1 MPIPRV
7 RSPFPTRS
15 LWWITLLAWLSV
27 AAGPPV
33 WKSNHP
39 QPIRLTW
46 GEAQEVTTLA
56 QGPPIRSRA
65 GLLQDRSSGTILWA
79 WRAEDP
85 LPMASVTKLMTA
97 LLALESLDPEQTIT
111 VPAAAVK
118 DLPADS
124 ARMGLQPGQQVQ
136 VRTLLY
142 GALLPSGNDAA
153 LALAIAAAGSEQ
165 AFVAQMNARAQ
176 AWGMKATHFANPHGL
191 DAPDHVASAQDLA
204 LLAQRALANPL
215 IARIVATPSIDLEG
229 FHLKNTNELLTRFP
243 GAYGVKTGTTD
254 AAGQVLIAAA
264 RRPGG
269 DALTVVMHS
278 QDRYAET
285 IDLLNFYFQHWVW
298 MDAGLTRDVL
308 NRATG
313 PDGTQYLLVTGPAPL
328 FLPRWQQRQ
337 LRPVR
342 RVQFDPHGRPR
353 GVYQVWFGPQKLLE
367 TPITF
372 QPLPPRPHATQ

>member
-1 MPIPRV
+1 MPTSRA
-7 RSPFPTRS
+7 RTSSPTWP

-27 AAGPPV
+27 AAGPPI

-46 GEAQEVTTLA
+46 GEAHEVIALA
-56 QGPPIRSRA
+56 RGPRTRSRA
-65 GLLQDRSSGTILWA
+65 GLLQDRTSGTVLWA
-79 WRAEDP
+79 WRAQDP
-85 LPMASVTKLMTA
+85 LPMASVTKLMTV
-97 LLALESLDPEQTIT
+97 LLALESLDPQQTIT
-111 VPAAAVK
+111 VPAAAVNN
-118 DLPADS
+118 LPPDS
-124 ARMGLQPGQQVQ
+124 ARMGLQPGQRVQ
-136 VRTLLY
+136 VLTLLY

-153 LALAIAAAGSEQ
+153 LALAIAAAGSEK
-165 AFVAQMNARAQ
+165 AFVDQMNARAQ
-176 AWGMKATHFANPHGL
+176 AWGMKTTHFVNPHGL
-191 DAPDHVASAQDLA
+191 DAPGHVASAQDLA

-215 IARIVATPSIDLEG
+215 IARIVATPSMDLEG
-229 FHLKNTNELLTRFP
+229 FHLKNTNELLTSFP

-285 IDLLNFYFQHWVW
+285 TDLLNFYFQHWVW
-298 MDAGLTRDVL
+298 VDVGLPRDVL

-313 PDGTQYLLVTGPAPL
+313 PDGTRYLLVTGPVPL
-328 FLPRWQQRQ
+328 FIPRWQQAQ

-342 RVQFDPHGRPR
+342 RIQFDRKGQPR